1 MFIALLSFITSYFT
15 PAIYFFILYV
25 TIFQVDVNSDFV
37 SYIAIIVSTIY
48 VLVILIAVAGSLT
61 GKIWT

>member
-25 TIFQVDVNSDFV
+25 TIYQIDINSNFV

-48 VLVILIAVAGSLT
+48 VMVVLIAVAGSLT
-61 GKIWT
+61 GKIWA